1 MNRTSIFG
9 IIISVVVASISV
21 DGFIISTRTRLS
33 AAVSPSS
40 SYSSRYA
47 TVLDTNNER
56 SSTSIEKVDN
66 TIHDLLESARR
77 LGPVGVRNTVEDQVR
92 IQSIVTRLKQQLEQ
106 ERNMRGSTKC
116 NYTDIPLVGV
126 HDLIYSAAQGG
137 SSGKIGPY
145 FYGKVT
151 QTFVNQTT
159 FINAVDFGPLNIA
172 FTATRQVKDNATF
185 IVRFHSTTVSVFGIP
200 LIEKSIRGTGGV
212 WKIIYTGIVNDS
224 TNIVA
229 EDGQPKRI
237 LLRIM
242 ETPSLFIIEQNL
254 AHVALMPNDV

>member
-21 DGFIISTRTRLS
+21 DGFIISRTRLS

-40 SYSSRYA
+40 SLSSRYA
-47 TVLDTNNER
+47 TVFDTNNER
-56 SSTSIEKVDN
+56 SSASIEKVDN

-92 IQSIVTRLKQQLEQ
+92 IQSIVTRLKEQLEQ
-106 ERNMRGSTKC
+106 ERNMRGSTKS

-172 FTATRQVKDNATF
+172 LTATRQVKDNATF

-212 WKIIYTGIVNDS
+212 WKIIYTGIVNDT

-242 ETPSLFIIEQNL
+242 ETPSLFIIEQDL
-254 AHVALMPNDV
+254 AHAALMPNDV